1 MNFHSEL
8 IQHFPASAHSASP
21 SRKRGKHISFNI
33 PPSTLKALEPS
44 FLEARSMLSCING
57 KCRHPILS
65 KVMVFLLS
73 VLTMEKF
80 GIAYFPSNFGS
91 EPKKPTN
98 TEHPNFGTTSDSPAK
113 RQALLSLSNKG
124 WEIQLFPC
132 RWLSWPWINAG
143 WELSGSTR
151 EVLAYRQ
158 HRGDLLSQLSYCLTQ
173 AAVHPGQVTTSQPLA
188 DGSVLLLETTT
199 SCQVRGK
206 KWKTE
211 KCHYLSP

>member
-1 MNFHSEL
+1 MQAPNPLKSNGIFV
-8 IQHFPASAHSASP
+8 
-21 SRKRGKHISFNI
+21 ISFNYGEI
-33 PPSTLKALEPS
+33 WDVLIFPLTLAVS
-44 FLEARSMLSCING
+44 Q
-57 KCRHPILS
+57 
-65 KVMVFLLS
+65 
-73 VLTMEKF
+73 
-80 GIAYFPSNFGS
+80 
-91 EPKKPTN
+91 KKPTN

-143 WELSGSTR
+143 WELGGSTR